1 MPCHS
6 HREGRLGVLE
16 RGHAGQ
22 DLTLEELERGA
33 AAGGDVRHLLR
44 EASLLDSRDGVAA
57 ADDGDAAVLA
67 GDLSEGVGNVEGA
80 LGESLELEDA
90 RGAVPDDGLAL
101 LELGLDHLGGLG
113 SVVQAHPAS
122 GDLLNL
128 DALRLGV
135 GGELVGDDDVGRQDE
150 VNTLLLGEDLE
161 LLGQLELV
169 LLDERRARLEAAR
182 LEEGK
187 TMPPP
192 MTILSTLVMSDSM
205 TPILEETLEPPT
217 MAQKGR
223 FGAETAPSR

>member
-90 RGAVPDDGLAL
+90 HGAVPDDGLAL
-101 LELGLDHLGGLG
+101 LELGLI
-113 SVVQAHPAS
+113 
-122 GDLLNL
+122 
-128 DALRLGV
+128 
-135 GGELVGDDDVGRQDE
+135 
-150 VNTLLLGEDLE
+150 
-161 LLGQLELV
+161 
-169 LLDERRARLEAAR
+169 
-182 LEEGK
+182 
-187 TMPPP
+187 
-192 MTILSTLVMSDSM
+192 TILSAMGM
-205 TPILEETLEPPT
+205 QEEINKVKENVPT
-217 MAQKGR
+217 IHEGEDDVSSE
-223 FGAETAPSR
+223 GYLAETAETVGGAIEA

>member
-90 RGAVPDDGLAL
+90 HGAVPDDGLAL
-101 LELGLDHLGGLG
+101 LELGLDHLGRLG
-113 SVVQAHPAS
+113 SVVQAK
-122 GDLLNL
+122 
-128 DALRLGV
+128 
-135 GGELVGDDDVGRQDE
+135 
-150 VNTLLLGEDLE
+150 
-161 LLGQLELV
+161 
-169 LLDERRARLEAAR
+169 
-182 LEEGK
+182 LEECK
-187 TMPPP
+187 TVIWNGP
-192 MTILSTLVMSDSM
+192 MGVFEFEAFAKGTFDIADTL
-205 TPILEETLEPPT
+205 
-217 MAQKGR
+217 
-223 FGAETAPSR
+223 AEITSK